1 MSSPFLKSVF
11 SVALPASHAGD
22 APGWMQLFPTG
33 TFSGRDGRGP
43 YTCDPVS
50 VVAQTRAHNGP
61 LDIPVDYDHQLEFSA
76 VNGQPAPAAGW
87 ITALEARDD
96 GVWGRVEWT
105 EKGRAHVAAREYRY
119 VSPVYYHDQSGV
131 IQSIESV
138 ALTNVPNLT
147 GLKALASR
155 EPSGQ
160 QSFTGESPMS
170 FLKTIASVLGV
181 TDAEPTEATV
191 EAAARM
197 VVQDAQSM
205 KEAMS
210 TMAQTVKADG
220 VTPAGLVKA
229 VQSVAARAEHP
240 DVNRFVPVETFTAVN
255 AELAQIKAAQSV
267 ALVEQGKADGK
278 ISPAMETW
286 AKDAAS
292 RDPEGFKKFLE
303 AAPDLR
309 PGGKAAQSVKA
320 TPPDSADGV
329 LDGTAK
335 TLCRAMGVSEEAYK
349 KAMQSVKGGD
359 NDGSDE

>member
-1 MSSPFLKSVF
+1 MNSPLLKSIF
-11 SVALPASHAGD
+11 SVTLPASQAGD
-22 APGWMQLFPTG
+22 APGWMQLFPSG

-96 GVWGRVEWT
+96 GVWGHVEWT

-119 VSPVYYHDQSGV
+119 VSPVYYHDPSGV

-181 TDAEPTEATV
+181 TDADRGHSRGRRPN
-191 EAAARM
+191 
-197 VVQDAQSM
+197 
-205 KEAMS
+205 
-210 TMAQTVKADG
+210 G
-220 VTPAGLVKA
+220 GAGRA
-229 VQSVAARAEHP
+229 VHERGHVH
-240 DVNRFVPVETFTAVN
+240 
-255 AELAQIKAAQSV
+255 
-267 ALVEQGKADGK
+267 
-278 ISPAMETW
+278 
-286 AKDAAS
+286 
-292 RDPEGFKKFLE
+292 
-303 AAPDLR
+303 
-309 PGGKAAQSVKA
+309 
-320 TPPDSADGV
+320 
-329 LDGTAK
+329 
-335 TLCRAMGVSEEAYK
+335 Y
-349 KAMQSVKGGD
+349 
-359 NDGSDE
+359 GSDREG

>member
-1 MSSPFLKSVF
+1 MNLICVLVRVPIFYDNPFSFSSYAECFRLMKVIKSPYTTAPASGGFSFIYWKTFRVCSFLFFSYSPSMNSPFLKSAF
-11 SVALPASHAGD
+11 SVALPASQAGD
-22 APGWMQLFPTG
+22 VPGWMQLFPSG

-96 GVWGRVEWT
+96 GVWGHVEWT

-119 VSPVYYHDQSGV
+119 VSPVYYHDPSGV

-220 VTPAGLVKA
+220 SSRPCSPL
-229 VQSVAARAEHP
+229 P
-240 DVNRFVPVETFTAVN
+240 PVPSTRT
-255 AELAQIKAAQSV
+255 
-267 ALVEQGKADGK
+267 
-278 ISPAMETW
+278 
-286 AKDAAS
+286 
-292 RDPEGFKKFLE
+292 
-303 AAPDLR
+303 
-309 PGGKAAQSVKA
+309 
-320 TPPDSADGV
+320 
-329 LDGTAK
+329 
-335 TLCRAMGVSEEAYK
+335 
-349 KAMQSVKGGD
+349 
-359 NDGSDE
+359 